1 MILKSGR
8 GIVFLAQ
15 NLAIAGSYRVEDV
28 DGVKGDVYVFTG
40 PRRILRSA
48 GPDTGF
54 EDFDETPEN
63 PAPPLT
69 PDERHEIA
77 DEMIARWKAWRE
89 GDRT

>member
-8 GIVFLAQ
+8 GVVFLA
-15 NLAIAGSYRVEDV
+15 NPLAIAGSYRVEDV
-28 DGVKGDVYVFTG
+28 DGVEGDVYVFTG

-48 GPDTGF
+48 GPGAGF
-54 EDFDETPEN
+54 EEADED
-63 PAPPLT
+63 PALPTVPLT

-89 GDRT
+89 GSG